1 MIDFEN
7 ITNSELFSNFPPNV
21 FNINPNPNFFSFDPF
36 FTDSIPI
43 NNFNLIN
50 ENNLIN
56 NDNRISNNNAQFN
69 DNVYLETPF
78 NFENEKNSSNN
89 IENNIHVDSTNSLS
103 NPNQVQD
110 IHLKIFRIEKDNK
123 KRGRIKKNT
132 NYRGRH
138 NKFSED
144 NIIRKIKGRF
154 IEKCRIYINKE
165 YKRYLLAN
173 KLETKKINEL
183 FQRIEPKFS
192 RIIKRDDNLKWFRT
206 QLYLVFSE
214 DVSVKCSLYKPEY
227 NKKQIEKIYKN
238 NEAKNVI
245 DILNKTVKE
254 MFDAFILNKNIPGFD
269 TLNDDIKEL
278 KEKMEKDKEE
288 NIDEYLLKYR
298 NTALNLESIFI
309 NKRTRINNRI

>member
-1 MIDFEN
+1 MIDFDN
-7 ITNSELFSNFPPNV
+7 ITNSELFSNFPPNL
-21 FNINPNPNFFSFDPF
+21 FNINANPNFFSLDPF
-36 FTDSIPI
+36 FPDSISI

-56 NDNRISNNNAQFN
+56 NDNIISNNNAQFN

-132 NYRGRH
+132 KYRGRH

-183 FQRIEPKFS
+183 FQRIEPKLS
-192 RIIKRDDNLKWFRT
+192 RIIKRDDNLKWLRT

-298 NTALNLESIFI
+298 NTALNFESIFI

>member
-1 MIDFEN
+1 MIDFDN
-7 ITNSELFSNFPPNV
+7 ITNSELFSNFPPNL
-21 FNINPNPNFFSFDPF
+21 FNINANPNFFSFDPF
-36 FTDSIPI
+36 FPDSISI

-56 NDNRISNNNAQFN
+56 NDNIISNNNAQFN

-132 NYRGRH
+132 KYRGRH

-183 FQRIEPKFS
+183 FQRIEPKLS
-192 RIIKRDDNLKWFRT
+192 RIIKRDDNLKWLRT

-298 NTALNLESIFI
+298 NTALNFESIFI